1 MSSMIANVVARS
13 GTARSSMEL
22 TSSQQ
27 TLLSQ
32 SGLDPS
38 SDEYKQTAL
47 KMKVGNLENAVNLA
61 NELAQAFKKMRE
73 AAVQGMGR

>member
-1 MSSMIANVVARS
+1 MGSQIDRIVSNS

-22 TSSQQ
+22 TSSQK

>member
-1 MSSMIANVVARS
+1 MASQIDRIVSGS
-13 GTARSSMEL
+13 GTARQSMEL

-27 TLLSQ
+27 TLLAQ
-32 SGLDPS
+32 SGLEPG

-47 KMKVGNLENAVNLA
+47 KMKVGNLENAVSLA
-61 NELAQAFKKMRE
+61 NELAAAFKKMRE

>member
-1 MSSMIANVVARS
+1 MSSMIRDVVSQS
-13 GTARSSMEL
+13 GTARSSTEL

-27 TLLSQ
+27 SLLDE
-32 SGLDPS
+32 SGLKPG

-61 NELAQAFKKMRE
+61 NELAAAFKKMRE